1 MTPHRSHRQ
10 KKFPVENFQTKG
22 QSGRE
27 TPPEASDTTL
37 AAKHPISDTMGGR
50 QAHGRPVTAKPLGK
64 KKASKSKAKPSKNHR
79 TRALDAYK
87 IASQVLPDAEKKTPR
102 AKHGREA
109 VGEDLDD
116 QGPRR
121 KKARRATEE
130 EDDESEVEYGSDDE
144 GNKWTLGG
152 PVAEEDDSEI
162 DSDEAFGESD
172 EENFEGFAFRGSKSK
187 KTEVG

>member
-1 MTPHRSHRQ
+1 
-10 KKFPVENFQTKG
+10 
-22 QSGRE
+22 
-27 TPPEASDTTL
+27 
-37 AAKHPISDTMGGR
+37 MGGR
-50 QAHGRPVTAKPLGK
+50 QAHGRAITAKPLGK
-64 KKASKSKAKPSKNHR
+64 NANKSKGKPGKKHR

-87 IASQVLPDAEKKTPR
+87 IASQVLPDAQKKNPR

-109 VGEDLDD
+109 EDEDLED

-121 KKARRATEE
+121 KKARQVRDE
-130 EDDESEVEYGSDDE
+130 EDGESDVEYGSDDE
-144 GNKWTLGG
+144 GNKWTMGA

-187 KTEVG
+187 KREVCSTR